1 MKKIAFAVLLSCSL
15 FALTPV
21 AHATDTNVTVR
32 VKSKDA
38 MFVGDAA
45 GGAYVIV
52 RDKRD
57 GDILVEGRTSGNS
70 GDRAKVMTDTQA
82 RGAAVA
88 SDDTAQFEFSLDLYE
103 PTPVSVEVSGPYG
116 QAQSLTHASTDYI
129 LIPGKDYTKGD
140 GIVVELPGFIVDV
153 LSPPAAFKGK
163 FSKDGTTLLKTNVAK
178 LCGCNI
184 NEGTPW
190 PPSRYEVEASIYRG
204 NIFLAKVALEKDKEP
219 SIYNA
224 ALKFQ
229 EAGTYRVVVTAFD
242 PVTLEG
248 GVDSTTITLEP

>member
-1 MKKIAFAVLLSCSL
+1 MKKIFLATLLSCSFL
-15 FALTPV
+15 VLMPV
-21 AHATDTNVTVR
+21 ANAADTNVTVR
-32 VKSKDA
+32 IKSKDA
-38 MFVGDAA
+38 MFIGEAV

-57 GDILVEGRTSGNS
+57 GDILVEGRTSGGS
-70 GDRAKVMTDTQA
+70 GDSAKIMTETA
-82 RGAAVA
+82 TRGQAVA
-88 SDDTAQFEFSLDLYE
+88 DDETAKFEFSLDLYE
-103 PTPVSVEVSGPYG
+103 PTHVSVEVSGPHG
-116 QAQSLTHASTDYI
+116 QAQSLAYASADYT

-140 GIVVELPGFIVDV
+140 GVVVELPGFIVDV

-184 NEGTPW
+184 HEGTPW
-190 PPSRYEVEASIYRG
+190 PPARYEVEASIYRG
-204 NIFLAKVALEKDKEP
+204 DVFLAKVAMEKDKEP

>member
-1 MKKIAFAVLLSCSL
+1 MKKLILPLALLLVTSVP
-15 FALTPV
+15 AW
-21 AHATDTNVTVR
+21 AADTNVTVR

-38 MFVGDAA
+38 MFIGDAA

-57 GDILVEGRTSGNS
+57 GDILVEGRTSGTS
-70 GDRAKVMTDTQA
+70 GDRAKVMTETMT
-82 RGAAVA
+82 RGASVT
-88 SDDTAQFEFSLDLYE
+88 DDKTAEFEFSLDLYE

-116 QAQSLTHASTDYI
+116 QRQSLAHASTDYI

-163 FSKDGTTLLKTNVAK
+163 FSKEGTTLLKTNVAK

-184 NEGTPW
+184 NEGSPW

-204 NIFLAKVALEKDKEP
+204 DVFLAKVSLEKDKEP

-242 PVTLEG
+242 PLTLEG